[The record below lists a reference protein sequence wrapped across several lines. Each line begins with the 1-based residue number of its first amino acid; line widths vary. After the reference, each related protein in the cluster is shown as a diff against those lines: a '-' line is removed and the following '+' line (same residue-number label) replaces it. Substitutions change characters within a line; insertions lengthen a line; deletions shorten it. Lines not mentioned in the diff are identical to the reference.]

1 MCPLEKRV
9 KCSKKVGSFR
19 TRYSGGIPVGEELA
33 KILLLACCYQE
44 GPRDVRVGMEGPAV
58 MAALFDAVTG
68 HFAESADGRH
78 YAARADVELGAE
90 RGRTVPFAVVGE
102 ACEDVEQRYHAVIV
116 RLGPSGS
123 LADTRRWLSRPPQ
136 SQPPVTRYW
145 RRNWPPGIA
154 RVKSAKVDRRQV
166 RAGGAPFKGSRTRTR
181 GTSPPPRGGAPAP
194 SSPCCSAV
202 RCAAARWRCSPMGAF
217 RADSRCRRRSP
228 HGTRTRRTKYQTA
241 ETTRPY
247 PIHCGFLAVPSNTS
261 DVLKRSSRPV
271 TATCFV
277 FARSAPSCVSVKG
290 LNVRAASSAC
300 SSRSMVSHPLIT
312 TVVGRLSA

>member
-1 MCPLEKRV
+1 
-9 KCSKKVGSFR
+9 
-19 TRYSGGIPVGEELA
+19 VGEELA

-145 RRNWPPGIA
+145 RRLE
-154 RVKSAKVDRRQV
+154 Q
-166 RAGGAPFKGSRTRTR
+166 
-181 GTSPPPRGGAPAP
+181 
-194 SSPCCSAV
+194 
-202 RCAAARWRCSPMGAF
+202 
-217 RADSRCRRRSP
+217 
-228 HGTRTRRTKYQTA
+228 
-241 ETTRPY
+241 
-247 PIHCGFLAVPSNTS
+247 LAV
-261 DVLKRSSRPV
+261 LPV
-271 TATCFV
+271 
-277 FARSAPSCVSVKG
+277 
-290 LNVRAASSAC
+290 
-300 SSRSMVSHPLIT
+300 
-312 TVVGRLSA
+312 